1 MAPDGQPPRR
11 TAAPTTVDRIAALE
25 QSHVAIAAAQ
35 AATQKEVA
43 DLRRDLFG
51 DPTRQDNAG
60 RGALVL
66 LQETVTR
73 SHDDLATQL
82 TQSSTQIT
90 GEFRRQTSDL
100 GQQITELKSKLQTD
114 EQAEAAKKAEKKSR
128 RFQVLLYLG
137 GGIVVAVTSYVLGLI
152 SQIRFP

>member
-1 MAPDGQPPRR
+1 MPPDGPLPRR
-11 TAAPTTVDRIAALE
+11 ASRVPTEERIAALE

-43 DLRRDLFG
+43 ELRRDLFG

-73 SHDDLATQL
+73 SHDDLAKQL
-82 TQSSTQIT
+82 TQSSAQMT
-90 GEFRRQTSDL
+90 GEFRRQTTDL
-100 GQQITELKSKLQTD
+100 GQQIAEVKAKLQTD
-114 EQAEAAKKAEKKSR
+114 EQADAARKAEKKGR
-128 RFQVLLYLG
+128 RFQVLLYVG

-152 SQIRFP
+152 SQIRLP